1 MRVPARPGP
10 GDHAG
15 HGRTGDGVKRAGP
28 SSRREL
34 AGLLEVRN
42 QSSLP
47 SGRRRGRL
55 REGLGEAAR
64 PWRFTNPSR
73 VRGRGAGRRRRAGCR
88 SRSRPTTAAGTGCCH
103 VNSAAMLRGAERLV
117 PLRADAAADPYTN
130 EGSGRAQRL
139 VVQTTVL

>member
-28 SSRREL
+28 SSRRER
-34 AGLLEVRN
+34 AGLEVRN

-47 SGRRRGRL
+47 WERRRGRL
-55 REGLGEAAR
+55 REGLGEAVR

-73 VRGRGAGRRRRAGCR
+73 VRGRGAARPAPCGLPEPEPAHDRGRRGVLPRQ
-88 SRSRPTTAAGTGCCH
+88 
-103 VNSAAMLRGAERLV
+103 LRGHATRSEAV
-117 PLRADAAADPYTN
+117 
-130 EGSGRAQRL
+130 GSTPRRRCRGSIHQ
-139 VVQTTVL
+139 

>member
-28 SSRREL
+28 SSRRER
-34 AGLLEVRN
+34 AGLEVRN

-47 SGRRRGRL
+47 WERRRGRL
-55 REGLGEAAR
+55 REGLGEAVR

-73 VRGRGAGRRRRAGCR
+73 VRGRGAARRRLAGYR
-88 SRSRPTTAAGTGCCH
+88 SRSRPTTAAGAGCCH
-103 VNSAAMLRGAERLV
+103 VNSAAMLRGAKRLV